1 MTQSAASSRISRAPR
16 QKARAL
22 EPEPPS
28 QWIWVPWVWLLIA
41 STRLVSRWLDP
52 QAGWDPDLNGSPLDR
67 NLSTLLI
74 GIALVILSKRG
85 KQIKIILALNPW
97 LIALFTY
104 IALSVIWSNFP
115 EVSFRRCFRAIGA
128 FVMVLVVLT
137 ERDPLT
143 ATAALLRRIYLIHI
157 PLSIAAIK
165 YFRNIGVVYDWS
177 GSEEM
182 WVGLTVHKN
191 SLGQVAMCSGLLF
204 SWRVLQNW
212 PKKALAVDL
221 LLLALTLWLL
231 KGSKNSHSSTGIV
244 GFILCSTI
252 LLALQFIPQNAA
264 HAKRII
270 LTAIVVSA
278 LLGSA
283 VYMVFRAFDATPVS
297 AVLEATGRD
306 MTFTGRTALWQDLL
320 ANAARN
326 PVLGVG
332 YGAFW
337 VGESGRA
344 LYSLPNWDQE
354 TPGWRPN
361 EGHNGFIDLYV
372 ELGVVGLALVLV
384 VIGSG
389 VAGAMNTLR
398 NEFEFG
404 RLRLVL
410 LLGVLMNN
418 MTESSLLN
426 GAHSLWFI
434 FLLVAVHIPTE
445 RQRVKWQSPM
455 LRIELQG

>member
-1 MTQSAASSRISRAPR
+1 LS
-16 QKARAL
+16 
-22 EPEPPS
+22 
-28 QWIWVPWVWLLIA
+28 
-41 STRLVSRWLDP
+41 
-52 QAGWDPDLNGSPLDR
+52 GSPLDR
-67 NLSTLLI
+67 NLGTLLI
-74 GIALVILSKRG
+74 VIALVILWKRG
-85 KQIKIILALNPW
+85 KQIKSILVLNPW
-97 LIALFTY
+97 LIALFAY

-115 EVSFRRCFRAIGA
+115 GVSFRRCFRATGA

-137 ERDPLT
+137 ERDPLMAT
-143 ATAALLRRIYLIHI
+143 ATLLRRVYLIHI
-157 PLSIAAIK
+157 PLSIVAIK

-204 SWRVLQNW
+204 SWQVLQKW
-212 PKKALAVDL
+212 GKKTLTVDL

-231 KGSKNSHSSTGIV
+231 KGSKNSHSSTAIL
-244 GFILCSTI
+244 GFIFCAII
-252 LLALQFIPQNAA
+252 LVGLQFITKRAA

-270 LTAIVVSA
+270 LTALVVSA
-278 LLGSA
+278 LVGPV
-283 VYMVFRAFDATPVS
+283 VYMVFEAFDTTPVG
-297 AVLEATGRD
+297 ALLEATGRN

-320 ANAARN
+320 ASAARN

-337 VGESGRA
+337 VGEAGRA
-344 LYSLPNWDQE
+344 LYPLPNWDQE

-361 EGHNGFIDLYV
+361 EGHNGFIDVYV
-372 ELGVVGLALVLV
+372 EVGVVGLVLVLV

-389 VAGAMNTLR
+389 VAGAINTLR
-398 NEFEFG
+398 NEYAFG

-418 MTESSLLN
+418 ITESSLLN
-426 GAHSLWFI
+426 GAHSFWFI

-445 RQRVKWQSPM
+445 GQRVKWQSPM
-455 LRIELQG
+455 MLDRTSWVM